1 MTDIKWE
8 ILKTLIAGKKPMRA
22 YHISQALDKPSS
34 QVEYHLKQLVDDG
47 IVVCY
52 NDGVKRYAAQLLLTS
67 DKVMDDLKEVLLKAT
82 PKLMSYLDLSAA
94 SADLTEAYVNNL
106 AWWLRK
112 ISEDLTKSKSPIS

>member
-8 ILKTLIAGKKPMRA
+8 ILKVLITNKKPMRA
-22 YHISQALDKPSS
+22 HHIAQALDKP
-34 QVEYHLKQLVDDG
+34 QTHIEYHLRQLVDDG

-52 NDGVKRYAAQLLLTS
+52 NDGAKRYAAQLLLTS

-82 PKLMSYLDLSAA
+82 PKLMCYLDLGS
-94 SADLTEAYVNNL
+94 TEAEPTTAYVSNL

-112 ISEDLTKSKSPIS
+112 ISDDLTKSKKV